1 MMCAAAP
8 GLRPPETEMT
18 DVRTPDPLCM
28 PAGLPTRLPIAR
40 RLVRA
45 AARAL
50 APLAAIACLAAAA
63 PALGQSAFSA
73 NITFDQAP
81 PQYVAN
87 QEVVATIN
95 LVGGSLPV
103 TGISFNATLP
113 AGVTFVTPT
122 PGNTCGGTASTS
134 GTSFQLN
141 GGAVAADTTCTVR
154 LHVRAGPATPTSY
167 TIDLPLIDYVEGVT
181 PRNTKTSGTFS
192 VDAGIPP
199 TFSDSLPDDG
209 YVGVPYEYFVFLDG
223 TQPMTITVTGL
234 PPGLSFDSGL
244 QEIVGTPTT
253 AGTFSNVHVHASNG
267 FAPDADATYT
277 IVVHPAPLGGSKT
290 FSPATVSPGASSTL
304 TIDLASIVPTTLS
317 NVSFT
322 DTYPGGMT
330 GTTPGTTTQCGGTVV
345 ATATG
350 LTFSAPTFDPNAT
363 CTIRTTVRADTAAT
377 TLVNRTS
384 DISARIPIGDGSFA
398 LTLPPL
404 VGRLAVA
411 GTPPKI
417 TSAPPPDSTV
427 GFVYSHTITV
437 AGTAPISVSV
447 SGLPPGLS
455 FDAGTRTISG
465 TPTAAGSYPG
475 TITASNGIS
484 PNDRQSFTIVIRTPP
499 LAIVTVALPPI
510 HGGDDVSVPIVA
522 QGGIPP
528 YRFDVLSGA
537 LPPGLGFDP
546 QGLLTG
552 VPTLPGTYTFT
563 VRVTDS
569 AGTVAT
575 RSYTIVIAK
584 STPVFTFG
592 LAPNPSVIGQ
602 PVVATATL
610 TGASGVAA
618 GDVQVWIAASN
629 ERCPLTSG
637 EQPVATK
644 TSTASLASGQVKF
657 TFADLGIDHFEVCA
671 TYAGDAR
678 YNPVSVGPFDLFVI
692 KGALLSPPSVA
703 LSAPAE
709 VKAAGVVSAQV
720 SVTAPQAPAIAPSG
734 KVLLRA
740 DGVVVGTASLAG
752 GGATFSATAPAR
764 RGAMTLTATY
774 LGDGAFPPAVSAP
787 VVVAVKAGDPS
798 SVAPIPA
805 LSPATLAGLAGL
817 VALIGLL
824 SRRRR
829 RR

>member
-1 MMCAAAP
+1 
-8 GLRPPETEMT
+8 MT
-18 DVRTPDPLCM
+18 DVRTPDPMCP
-28 PAGLPTRLPIAR
+28 PADPPARLPTRLRIAR
-40 RLVRA
+40 GLTRM
-45 AARAL
+45 AARTLVA
-50 APLAAIACLAAAA
+50 LAAIAGLAAAA
-63 PALGQSAFSA
+63 PALAQSAFSA
-73 NITFDQAP
+73 SITFDQAP
-81 PQYVAN
+81 PQYMAN

-95 LVGGSLPV
+95 LAGGSLPV
-103 TGISFNATLP
+103 SGIAFSAALP
-113 AGVTFVTPT
+113 AGVTFVTPLLD
-122 PGNTCGGTASTS
+122 NTCGGTASTS
-134 GTSFQLN
+134 GTSFQLT
-141 GGAVAADTTCTVR
+141 GGAVAADTTCTVA
-154 LHVRAGPATPTSY
+154 LHVQAGPATPTSY
-167 TIDLPLIDYVEGVT
+167 TIDLPLIDYVEGAT

-209 YVGVPYEYFVFLDG
+209 YVGVPYDYFIFLDG

-234 PPGLSFDSGL
+234 PPGLSFNPGS

-253 AGTFSNVHVHASNG
+253 PGTYPSVHVHASNG

-277 IVVHPAPLGGSKT
+277 IVVHPPVLGGGKS

-304 TIDLASIVPTTLS
+304 SIDLASIVPTTLF

-322 DTYPGGMT
+322 DTYPAGMT

-350 LTFSAPTFDPNAT
+350 LTFSAPTFAPNAT
-363 CTIRTTVRADTAAT
+363 CTIRTTVRADTAET

-384 DISARIPIGDGSFA
+384 GLSARVPVGDGSVV

-404 VGRLAVA
+404 VGRLVVA

-417 TSAPPPDSTV
+417 TSPPPPDSTV
-427 GFVYSHTITV
+427 GFVYSHTIGV
-437 AGTAPISVSV
+437 VGTAPISVSV
-447 SGLPPGLS
+447 TGLPPGLT
-455 FDAGTRTISG
+455 FDPGTRTISG
-465 TPTAAGSYPG
+465 KPTLAGSYPG
-475 TITASNGIS
+475 TITASNGIA
-484 PNDRQSFTIVIRTPP
+484 PNDRQSYTIVIRTPP
-499 LAIVTVALPPI
+499 LVIVTATLPPI
-510 HGGDDVSVPIVA
+510 RGGDDVSVPIVA

-528 YRFDVLSGA
+528 YKFDVLSGA

-563 VRVTDS
+563 VRVTDA

-575 RSYTIVIAK
+575 RSYTIVIAR
-584 STPVFTFG
+584 STPAFTFS

-610 TGASGVAA
+610 SGASGIAA
-618 GDVQVWIAASN
+618 GDVQVWIAGSG
-629 ERCPLTSG
+629 ERCPVTSG
-637 EQPVATK
+637 AAPVASK
-644 TSTASLASGQVKF
+644 TSTASLASGHATF

-671 TYAGDAR
+671 TYAGDVR

-703 LSAPAE
+703 LAAPAE
-709 VKAAGVVSAQV
+709 VKAAGVVSARV
-720 SVTAPQAPAIAPSG
+720 TVTAPQAPAIAPSG
-734 KVLLRA
+734 SVVLRA

-764 RGAMTLTATY
+764 RGAMTLTASY

-787 VVVAVKAGDPS
+787 VVVAVKAGDPAA
-798 SVAPIPA
+798 VATIPA
-805 LSPATLAGLAGL
+805 LAPAMLAALALLVAMAGL
-817 VALIGLL
+817 VT
-824 SRRRR
+824 RRRR
-829 RR
+829 